1 MKSARF
7 RMLGLSAVA
16 LAAATAIGLAQI
28 ERLDLPKMVAK
39 MDDAIVGTITEKYAI
54 RIDHPVDGDEL
65 YFTHITVEGRSLV
78 TGENKTVVVTYNGGW
93 VTPEEGVHNS
103 EAPSEDDTRVG
114 NEVVTFYAWT
124 PNMGGDLSANGMIA
138 LHGGLYQVA
147 EGRKGDVV
155 LGQGDGY
162 AISSNITLDDL
173 DSAMT
178 ETWRQ
183 VREGK

>member
-1 MKSARF
+1 
-7 RMLGLSAVA
+7 
-16 LAAATAIGLAQI
+16 
-28 ERLDLPKMVAK
+28 
-39 MDDAIVGTITEKYAI
+39 
-54 RIDHPVDGDEL
+54 
-65 YFTHITVEGRSLV
+65 
-78 TGENKTVVVTYNGGW
+78 
-93 VTPEEGVHNS
+93 
-103 EAPSEDDTRVG
+103 
-114 NEVVTFYAWT
+114 
-124 PNMGGDLSANGMIA
+124 MGGDLSANGMIA

>member
-1 MKSARF
+1 MKRARF
-7 RMLGLSAVA
+7 RTLGLSVIA

-28 ERLDLPKMVAK
+28 ERLDLTQMVSK
-39 MDDAIVGTITEKYAI
+39 MDDAVVGTIIEKKAL
-54 RIDHPVDGDEL
+54 RIDHPIDGPEL
-65 YFTHITVEGRSLV
+65 YFTHITIEGRSLV
-78 TGENKTVVVTYNGGW
+78 TGESKTVVVTYNGGW

-103 EAPSEDDTRVG
+103 EAPTEDDTRVG
-114 NEVVTFYAWT
+114 NHVVAFYAWT
-124 PNMGGDLSANGMIA
+124 DNMGGELAANGLIA

-162 AISSNITLDDL
+162 AVSSNIALDAL
-173 DSAMT
+173 DSAIT
-178 ETWRQ
+178 ETWRT